1 MPTDAEIRNRRITA
15 VVLVVAAAIAVL
27 ALADVGP
34 FADETEEDR
43 ARNSVERFL
52 AARADGDFGEV
63 CELLTEPLRRE
74 VEATSGAEPGA
85 EPPSCA
91 EVLEAGGRSERGES
105 QSGDPEIVDVS
116 VSGNRARAS
125 VSRAAGVSQSI
136 TLEMVDG
143 AWLVSAF
150 EG

>member
-15 VVLVVAAAIAVL
+15 VVLVVAAAVAIL

-43 ARNSVERFL
+43 ARDSVERFL
-52 AARADGDFGEV
+52 SARADGDFGEV

-91 EVLEAGGRSERGES
+91 EVLEAGEGSARDRGPSAE
-105 QSGDPEIVDVS
+105 PEIVDVS

-125 VSRAAGVSQSI
+125 VSGAAGVSQSI
-136 TLEMVDG
+136 TLESVG
-143 AWLVSAF
+143 GVWLVSAF

>member
-1 MPTDAEIRNRRITA
+1 MPTDSEIRNRRITA
-15 VVLVVAAAIAVL
+15 VVLVVAAAIAIL
-27 ALADVGP
+27 ALADAGP

-43 ARNSVERFL
+43 VHESVERFL
-52 AARADGDFGEV
+52 SARADGDFREV

-85 EPPSCA
+85 EPPSCS
-91 EVLEAGGRSERGES
+91 EVLEARGGSQRDEGSGGE
-105 QSGDPEIVDVS
+105 PEIVDVS

-125 VSRAAGVSQSI
+125 VSRTAGVSQSI